1 MEVTIVT
8 VRYSR
13 QPNATKRTCIEI
25 IIIKSSIA
33 LYVERRTHSP
43 PTPMTT
49 GPAKLRLLS
58 LKRSTVAMPGPPW
71 ITISSWLLQR
81 WRRNRIRN
89 YKFIP
94 LKRGVGA
101 AQNTLISR
109 GHDRAGKAAS
119 STNNL
124 SFPDGASVAPAAVPL
139 RSRAI
144 LSSRL
149 RLSSRYPEKRG
160 KKKRMNGKIRKEAHP
175 LFLSFLLR
183 LSRPRPAEENF

>member
-1 MEVTIVT
+1 
-8 VRYSR
+8 
-13 QPNATKRTCIEI
+13 
-25 IIIKSSIA
+25 
-33 LYVERRTHSP
+33 
-43 PTPMTT
+43 MTT

-94 LKRGVGA
+94 LKRGVGELRA
-101 AQNTLISR
+101 ALIARR

-175 LFLSFLLR
+175 PFHSFLLR
-183 LSRPRPAEENF
+183 LSRRPAEENF